1 MFDFNIDV
9 QQQATAVS
17 YFTFICLYL
26 FCVLKYKHLMRPIA
40 TVYEN
45 QLEWKNNIPLFVG
58 LLFLLLQQLQ
68 EGIFIII
75 VMLFRTIPRVNM

>member
-45 QLEWKNNIPLFVG
+45 QLEWKIIYHCLLVC
-58 LLFLLLQQLQ
+58 LFLLLQQLQ
-68 EGIFIII
+68 EGI
-75 VMLFRTIPRVNM
+75 LSLL